1 MGRIIC
7 ELERVYGVRH
17 GSNNSKG
24 TNQYIGEPPMADDQ
38 KSQSDIAE
46 QLGMSVDALNRYK
59 KLTTLIPEIQDMV
72 QDDKL
77 SPSVASRIITHI
89 TFKNH
94 QLTLCTSSIS
104 GAQSRTEG

>member
-7 ELERVYGVRH
+7 ELERVYGVKN
-17 GSNNSKG
+17 GNNQWVTQVAEG
-24 TNQYIGEPPMADDQ
+24 T

-46 QLGMSVDALNRYK
+46 QLGMSVDTLNRYE

-77 SPSVASRIITHI
+77 PLSVASHIITYI
-89 TFKNH
+89 TFKNQ
-94 QLTLCTSSIS
+94 QLTLWISSIS
-104 GAQSRTEG
+104 DAQSHTEGLYIKARG